1 MAEHIMYCPICGSE
15 LFISE
20 RAIYCSNPKCN
31 YASDIASTQ
40 RSYKKDYTIFLP
52 FAFIII
58 AIGLILIFI
67 MIFYTANVF
76 FIFIPFVFPI
86 PILRKIRRRMKT
98 SKSKSK
104 E

>member
-1 MAEHIMYCPICGSE
+1 MAERLMNCPVCGSE

-31 YASDIASTQ
+31 YSSYIASTQ
-40 RSYKKDYTIFLP
+40 RLRRKDYTIFLP
-52 FAFIII
+52 FAFILI
-58 AIGLILIFI
+58 AVGLVLIFI

-76 FIFIPFVFPI
+76 FIFIPFIFPI
-86 PILRKIRRRMKT
+86 PILRKIKRRIKP
-98 SKSKSK
+98 SKSKSD